1 MMEYL
6 KDVVSLRFNPELCT
20 GCGRCLEV
28 CPQDVFKRSGKD
40 IEIQQRDRCIECG
53 ACMMNCQPGA
63 VTVNAGVGCAAAVIT
78 GMLRKT
84 EPTCD
89 CDGGSCC

>member
-53 ACMMNCQPGA
+53 ACMMNCQTGA

-89 CDGGSCC
+89 CDSGSCC